1 MDAAYCDALTLI
13 CMAAFFTAVVR
24 APITGIVMI
33 VELTFSFTFLL
44 PAILGVAVGYVVGD
58 LFRLEPLYDKM
69 LAERVEEEQ
78 GKTVRIK
85 ITAQFRVTENGKAA
99 GRAVRDVLWPTGAR
113 IVRVDRGEENYV
125 PDGNSVLLAGDL
137 LTITGE
143 TADEEVY
150 IGALTELIGE
160 KIDE

>member
-1 MDAAYCDALTLI
+1 
-13 CMAAFFTAVVR
+13 
-24 APITGIVMI
+24 
-33 VELTFSFTFLL
+33 
-44 PAILGVAVGYVVGD
+44 
-58 LFRLEPLYDKM
+58 M
-69 LAERVEEEQ
+69 LAERVEEER
-78 GKTVRIK
+78 GSTERVKL
-85 ITAQFRVTENGKAA
+85 TARFIVTESGKAA